1 VVLDLPVQRAQGFSV
16 MTLQDQVKKTIEKHQ
31 MIKQGDDLLVAV
43 SGGPD
48 SVALLHVLYD
58 LREEMELRLE
68 VAHLQHGIR
77 GAEAQEDARFV
88 AELAEKMRL
97 PFHLREVNL
106 RQIKS
111 AAGKGNLEALARA
124 ERYRFFA
131 AVARERKLGKIATAH
146 TQDDQAETVLMWLL
160 RGSGLKGLGGMPLV
174 HPLDG
179 ANVEPAS
186 RLLVVRPLLYVSRA
200 EIEAYLEENDLS
212 FRLDRSNQDLSF
224 LRNWIRLKLIP
235 QLKEK
240 MDRNLPARLA
250 QQAEL
255 IREEDDLLNA
265 LAHTAINEIRTAE
278 GMNRESLLKHSKAMQ
293 RRLLRLWIEATRG
306 HLRGLDFQHV
316 EALLDLI
323 ADGPPQG
330 RLSIPGGWQLVKEYE
345 TLKLDKQ
352 SRGMRQQCAC
362 YNYNLRIGEDLP
374 IHEAGLVI
382 QSREISP
389 PLPGL
394 PDTFTEVVFDVAS
407 MAADLTL
414 RNFRHGDRFQPLGM
428 PGHKKVKEL
437 FIEKKLPL
445 SVRASLPLLLLG
457 DEVIWIPG
465 YGRSEHGKVTP
476 ATKAILHLKAVPVRN

>member
-1 VVLDLPVQRAQGFSV
+1 VGINSEVLTFIQRHKLLAP
-16 MTLQDQVKKTIEKHQ
+16 
-31 MIKQGDDLLVAV
+31 GDRVLVAV

-48 SVALLHVLYD
+48 SVALLHLLYD
-58 LREEMELRLE
+58 LLEEMELRLE
-68 VAHLQHGIR
+68 VGHLQHGIR

-88 AELAEKMRL
+88 AALAKNLAL
-97 PFHLREVNL
+97 PFHLKEVDL
-106 RQIKS
+106 PRIKFS
-111 AAGKGNLEALARA
+111 AGKGNLEALART

-131 AVARERKLGKIATAH
+131 AVARERKLDKIATGH
-146 TQDDQAETVLMWLL
+146 TQDDQAETVLMWFL
-160 RGSGLKGLGGMPLV
+160 RGSGLKGLGGMAPN
-174 HPLDG
+174 HQLDATYIDSSSG
-179 ANVEPAS
+179 LFVI
-186 RLLVVRPLLYVSRA
+186 RPLLEVSRV
-200 EIEAYLEENDLS
+200 EIEEYLNEKQLTV
-212 FRLDRSNQDLSF
+212 RLDRSNQDPSF

-240 MDRNLPARLA
+240 IDRNLPARLA

-255 IREEDDLLNA
+255 IREEDDLLDA
-265 LAHTAINEIRTAE
+265 FAQAAINEIRTAE
-278 GMNRESLLKHSKAMQ
+278 SMNRRSLLKHSKAMQ

-306 HLRGLDFQHV
+306 HLRGLDFQHI

-323 ADGPPQG
+323 TDGPPQG

-345 TLKLDKQ
+345 TLKLEKQ
-352 SRGMRQQCAC
+352 SRRITQQCAC
-362 YNYNLRIGEDLP
+362 YSYDLEIGEDLP

-394 PDTFTEVVFDVAS
+394 PDTFTEAVFDVAS
-407 MAADLTL
+407 LAAHLTL

-465 YGRSEHGKVTP
+465 YGRSELGKVTP

>member
-1 VVLDLPVQRAQGFSV
+1 
-16 MTLQDQVKKTIEKHQ
+16 MTLQDQVKKIIETHQ
-31 MIKQGDDLLVAV
+31 MIARGDDLLVAV

-48 SVALLHVLYD
+48 SVALLHLLSSLRED
-58 LREEMELRLE
+58 LRLRLE

-77 GAEAQEDARFV
+77 GREAREDARFV
-88 AELAEKMRL
+88 AELAAKLGL
-97 PFHLREVNL
+97 PLHLKEVDL
-106 RQIKS
+106 PRIRS

-131 AVARERKLGKIATAH
+131 AVARERKLVKIATAH
-146 TQDDQAETVLMWLL
+146 TRDDQAETVLMWLL

-179 ANVEPAS
+179 NVEPGR
-186 RLLVVRPLLYVSRA
+186 RLMVVRPLLCVSRA
-200 EIEAYLEENDLS
+200 EIEAYLKQNDLS

-240 MDRNLPARLA
+240 IDRSLPARLA
-250 QQAEL
+250 QLAKL
-255 IREEDDLLNA
+255 IREEDDLMDGLARAA
-265 LAHTAINEIRTAE
+265 LDEMRTPEGINR
-278 GMNRESLLKHSKAMQ
+278 GSLLRHSKAMQ
-293 RRLLRLWIEATRG
+293 RRSLRLWIEATRG

-316 EALLDLI
+316 EALLGLI

-352 SRGMRQQCAC
+352 SRKKRQQCAC
-362 YNYNLRIGEDLP
+362 YSYDLQIGEDLP
-374 IHEAGLVI
+374 IHEAGLTI
-382 QSREISP
+382 QAREISP
-389 PLPGL
+389 PFARL
-394 PDTFTEVVFDVAS
+394 PDNFMEVVFDSAS
-407 MAADLTL
+407 LAADLTL

-428 PGHKKVKEL
+428 SGHKKVKEL
-437 FIEKKLPL
+437 FIEKKVPL
-445 SVRASLPLLLLG
+445 AVRASLPLLVLR

-465 YGRSEHGKVTP
+465 FGRSEHGKVTP
-476 ATKAILHLKAVPVRN
+476 ATRAILHLKAVPIRN

>member
-1 VVLDLPVQRAQGFSV
+1 
-16 MTLQDQVKKTIEKHQ
+16 MTLHDQVKKTIEKHQ
-31 MIKQGDDLLVAV
+31 MITQGDDLLVAV

-48 SVALLHVLYD
+48 SVALLHLLGD
-58 LREEMELRLE
+58 LREEIELHLE

-88 AELAEKMRL
+88 AELTEKLGL
-97 PFHLREVNL
+97 PFHLKEVNL

-131 AVARERKLGKIATAH
+131 AVARERNLGKIATAH

-160 RGSGLKGLGGMPLV
+160 RGSGLKGLGGIAPT
-174 HPLDG
+174 HELDRT
-179 ANVEPAS
+179 NIKSAS
-186 RLLVVRPLLYVSRA
+186 RLMVIRPLLDVSRT
-200 EIEAYLEENDLS
+200 EIEAYLNEKHLT

-235 QLKEK
+235 QLKER
-240 MDRNLPARLA
+240 MDRNLPSRLA

-255 IREEDDLLNA
+255 IREEDDLLDA
-265 LAHTAINEIRTAE
+265 LAHAAINEIRTAE
-278 GMNRESLLKHSKAMQ
+278 GMNRGSLLKHSKAMQ

-352 SRGMRQQCAC
+352 SRRMGQQCAC
-362 YNYNLRIGEDLP
+362 YSYALQVGEDLP

-382 QSREISP
+382 QSRELSS
-389 PLPGL
+389 PLPRL
-394 PDTFTEVVFDVAS
+394 PDNFTEAMFDVAS
-407 MAADLTL
+407 LAADLTL

-428 PGHKKVKEL
+428 AGHKKVKEL

-465 YGRSEHGKVTP
+465 YGRSELGKVTP

>member
-1 VVLDLPVQRAQGFSV
+1 

-31 MIKQGDDLLVAV
+31 MITPGDYLLVAV

-48 SVALLHVLYD
+48 SVALLHLLYD
-58 LREEMELRLE
+58 LCDELELRLE

-77 GAEAQEDARFV
+77 GSEAQEDARFV
-88 AELAEKMRL
+88 AELAEKLGL
-97 PFHLREVNL
+97 PFHLKEVNL
-106 RQIKS
+106 RQIK
-111 AAGKGNLEALARA
+111 AAVGKGNLEALARA

-131 AVARERKLGKIATAH
+131 AVARERNLSKIATAH
-146 TQDDQAETVLMWLL
+146 TRDDQAETVLMWLL
-160 RGSGLKGLGGMPLV
+160 RGSGLKGLGGMPPT
-174 HPLDG
+174 HQLDG
-179 ANVEPAS
+179 TTIEWTSSLIVI
-186 RLLVVRPLLYVSRA
+186 RPLLDVSRA
-200 EIEAYLEENDLS
+200 EIEEYLNEKHLTS
-212 FRLDRSNQDLSF
+212 RVDRSNQDPSF

-255 IREEDDLLNA
+255 IRNEEQFLEQLTHAELDR
-265 LAHTAINEIRTAE
+265 IRTLE
-278 GMNRESLLKHSKAMQ
+278 GIDRGALLKYHKALQ
-293 RRLLRLWIEATRG
+293 RRLLRLWIEAMRG

-345 TLKLDKQ
+345 TLRLDKQ
-352 SRGMRQQCAC
+352 SRRMVPQYAC
-362 YNYNLRIGEDLP
+362 YSYDLEIGEDLH
-374 IHEAGLVI
+374 IHEAGLMI
-382 QSREISP
+382 QTRAISL
-389 PLPGL
+389 PLPSL
-394 PDTFTEVVFDVAS
+394 PDNFTEAVFDVAS
-407 MAADLTL
+407 LAADLTL

-428 PGHKKVKEL
+428 AGHKKLKEL

-445 SVRASLPLLLLG
+445 AVRASLPLLLLG
-457 DEVIWIPG
+457 NEIIWIPG
-465 YGRSEHGKVTP
+465 YGRSELGKVTP

>member
-1 VVLDLPVQRAQGFSV
+1 

-31 MIKQGDDLLVAV
+31 MIAPGEGLLVAV

-48 SVALLHVLYD
+48 SVALLHILYSLRED
-58 LREEMELRLE
+58 LRLRLE

-77 GAEAQEDARFV
+77 GVEAQEDAKFV
-88 AELAEKMRL
+88 AQLAAKLRL
-97 PFHLREVNL
+97 PLHLKEIDLPRI
-106 RQIKS
+106 RS

-174 HPLDG
+174 HPLDL
-179 ANVEPAS
+179 ANVELAS

-200 EIEAYLEENDLS
+200 EIEEYLKEKDLT

-240 MDRNLPARLA
+240 IDGNLLARLA
-250 QQAEL
+250 QQTEL
-255 IREEDDLLNA
+255 IRQEDDLMDG
-265 LAHTAINEIRTAE
+265 LARGVLDEIRTAE
-278 GMNRESLLKHSKAMQ
+278 GINRGSLLRHSKAMQ

-316 EALLDLI
+316 ESLLDVI

-352 SRGMRQQCAC
+352 SRKMGQQCPC
-362 YNYNLRIGEDLP
+362 YSYNLRAGKDLL
-374 IHEAGLVI
+374 IHEAGLTI
-382 QSREISP
+382 QSLEISP
-389 PLPGL
+389 SLAGL
-394 PDTFTEVVFDVAS
+394 PDNFMEAVFDIAS
-407 MAADLTL
+407 LTADLTL
-414 RNFRHGDRFQPLGM
+414 RNFRRGDRFQPLGM
-428 PGHKKVKEL
+428 TGHKKVKEL
-437 FIEKKLPL
+437 FIEKKVPL
-445 SVRASLPLLLLG
+445 AVRASLPLLVLG

-465 YGRSEHGKVTP
+465 YGRSEYGKVTRV
-476 ATKAILHLKAVPVRN
+476 TKAILHLKAVPVRN

>member
-1 VVLDLPVQRAQGFSV
+1 

-31 MIKQGDDLLVAV
+31 MINQGDDLLVAV

-48 SVALLHVLYD
+48 SVALLHLLCD
-58 LREEMELRLE
+58 LCKELGLHLE

-77 GAEAQEDARFV
+77 GAEAEEDARFV
-88 AELAEKMRL
+88 AELAEKLGL
-97 PFHLREVNL
+97 PLHLKTIDLPR
-106 RQIKS
+106 IGS
-111 AAGKGNLEALARA
+111 AAGKGNLEELARV

-131 AVARERKLGKIATAH
+131 AVARERKLDKIAMAH

-160 RGSGLKGLGGMPLV
+160 RGSGLKGLGGMPPT
-174 HPLDG
+174 HQLDG
-179 ANVEPAS
+179 ANIESGS
-186 RLLVVRPLLYVSRA
+186 RLIVIRPLLEVSRV
-200 EIEAYLEENDLS
+200 EIEEYLNERHLT

-250 QQAEL
+250 HQAEL
-255 IREEDDLLNA
+255 MRDEEAFLQG
-265 LAHTAINEIRTAE
+265 LAHVELDRIRTPE
-278 GMNRESLLKHSKAMQ
+278 GIDRGALLEYNKALQ

-323 ADGPPQG
+323 TNGPPQG

-352 SRGMRQQCAC
+352 SRRMGQQCAC
-362 YNYNLRIGEDLP
+362 YSYALQVGEDLT
-374 IHEAGLVI
+374 IHEAGLMI
-382 QSREISP
+382 QTRAISL
-389 PLPGL
+389 PLPSL
-394 PDTFTEVVFDVAS
+394 PDTFTEAVFDVAS
-407 MAADLTL
+407 LAADLTL

-428 PGHKKVKEL
+428 AGHKKVKEL

-465 YGRSEHGKVTP
+465 YGRSELGKVTP

>member
-1 VVLDLPVQRAQGFSV
+1 VQSAQGFFV
-16 MTLQDQVKKTIEKHQ
+16 RTLQHQVKKTIEKHQ
-31 MIKQGDDLLVAV
+31 MISRGDDLLVAV

-48 SVALLHVLYD
+48 SVALLHLLYD
-58 LREEMELRLE
+58 LRGELELRLE

-77 GAEAQEDARFV
+77 GVEAREDARFV
-88 AELAEKMRL
+88 AELAAKL
-97 PFHLREVNL
+97 GFPFHLKEVDL
-106 RQIKS
+106 PRIKS

-131 AVARERKLGKIATAH
+131 DVARERKLGKIATAH

-174 HPLDG
+174 HPLDRT
-179 ANVEPAS
+179 NIEPAN
-186 RLLVVRPLLYVSRA
+186 RLMVVRPLLYVSRV
-200 EIEAYLEENDLS
+200 EIEEYLNENHLT
-212 FRLDRSNQDLSF
+212 FRLDHSNQDPSF

-240 MDRNLPARLA
+240 IDRNLPSRLA
-250 QQAEL
+250 GQAEL
-255 IREEDDLLNA
+255 IREEDGLLDGLARAA
-265 LAHTAINEIRTAE
+265 LDEMRTAE
-278 GMNRESLLKHSKAMQ
+278 GINRGSLLKHSKAMQ

-330 RLSIPGGWQLVKEYE
+330 RLSIPGGWQLVREYE
-345 TLKLDKQ
+345 TLRLEKQ
-352 SRGMRQQCAC
+352 SRRMGQQCAC
-362 YNYNLRIGEDLP
+362 YSYALQVGEDLH
-374 IHEAGLVI
+374 IHEAGLMI
-382 QSREISP
+382 QTRAISL
-389 PLPGL
+389 PLPSL
-394 PDTFTEVVFDVAS
+394 PDNLTEAVFDVAALS
-407 MAADLTL
+407 ADLTL

-428 PGHKKVKEL
+428 TGHKKLKEL
-437 FIEKKLPL
+437 FIEKKVPL
-445 SVRASLPLLLLG
+445 GVRATLPLLVLG

-465 YGRSEHGKVTP
+465 YGRSEHGKVIP

>member
-1 VVLDLPVQRAQGFSV
+1 
-16 MTLQDQVKKTIEKHQ
+16 MTLQERIKKTIEKHD
-31 MIKQGDDLLVAV
+31 ILAGGDCVLVAV

-48 SVALLHVLYD
+48 SVALLHLLCD
-58 LREEMELRLE
+58 LRTELGLHLE

-77 GAEAQEDARFV
+77 GAEAEEDARFV
-88 AELAEKMRL
+88 AELAAALGL
-97 PFHLREVNL
+97 PLHLKEIDLPRI
-106 RQIKS
+106 RS
-111 AAGKGNLEALARA
+111 AAGKGNLEELARV

-160 RGSGLKGLGGMPLV
+160 RGSGLKGLGGIPTL
-174 HPLDG
+174 HELDETTTESG
-179 ANVEPAS
+179 S
-186 RLLVVRPLLYVSRA
+186 RLFVIRPLLDVSRA
-200 EIEAYLEENDLS
+200 EIEEYMNERHLT
-212 FRLDRSNQDLSF
+212 FRLDRSNQDPSF
-224 LRNWIRLKLIP
+224 FRNWIRLKLIP

-255 IREEDDLLNA
+255 IREEEDLLNG
-265 LAHTAINEIRTAE
+265 LAHAAINEIRTAE
-278 GMNRESLLKHSKAMQ
+278 GMNRASLLKQSKAMQ

-323 ADGPPQG
+323 TNGPPQG

-345 TLKLDKQ
+345 TLRLDKQ
-352 SRGMRQQCAC
+352 SRTMGQQCAC
-362 YNYNLRIGEDLP
+362 YSYALQVGEDLH
-374 IHEAGLVI
+374 IHEAGLMI
-382 QSREISP
+382 QTRAIS
-389 PLPGL
+389 LPFPSL
-394 PDTFTEVVFDVAS
+394 PDTFTEAVFDVAS
-407 MAADLTL
+407 LAADLTL

-428 PGHKKVKEL
+428 AGHKRVKEL
-437 FIEKKLPL
+437 FIEKKVPL

-465 YGRSEHGKVTP
+465 YGRSELGKVTP
-476 ATKAILHLKAVPVRN
+476 ATKAILHLKAVPVRNGVC